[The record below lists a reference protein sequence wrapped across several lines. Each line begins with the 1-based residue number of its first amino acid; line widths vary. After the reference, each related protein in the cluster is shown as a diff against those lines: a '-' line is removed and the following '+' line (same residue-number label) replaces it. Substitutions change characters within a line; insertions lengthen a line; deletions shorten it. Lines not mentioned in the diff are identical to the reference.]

1 MKVVD
6 DNGLRTMWAAI
17 KTWVTDFVN
26 EKMNDNTAVFISSNE
41 VAELPFEHCTF
52 VMGNPNL
59 ENGPWYRDGV
69 KVSATNNIHK
79 NDYTNVL
86 NDESVC
92 YGTVRSYR
100 YQRHKDGA
108 FAQGSYGYIV
118 LANNQRSYIRVTPRG
133 QMYFIDDSR
142 MVFTDFDACIFVSS
156 FTQLKNSVK
165 AYEWTGDI
173 TTTVAGPIL
182 EEADLFFPTTRYI
195 CTAGAEFDEDG
206 KMTKL
211 PVFAFNMIV
220 NDSAMSGEQLAALNS
235 GITSSL
241 VNTFTNYSTTKQ
253 DKLTTMNRLDVSCI
267 TGLGLVA
274 TSDNYNDLFNK
285 PEIPS
290 IEGLASEE
298 YVNEAVAR
306 VNIPVKVSDLVNDI
320 ISSQEIIIDPTTK
333 QITPLTEENKY
344 LPTSEVNK
352 LINAYNDLLAR
363 VENLEKIN

>member
-26 EKMNDNTAVFISSNE
+26 EKMNDSTAVFISSNE
-41 VAELPFEHCTF
+41 ISELPFEHCTF

-142 MVFTDFDACIFVSS
+142 MVFTEFDACIFVSS
-156 FTQLKNSVK
+156 FTQLHNSVK

-173 TTTVAGPIL
+173 TTTVAGTLL

-241 VNTFTNYSTTKQ
+241 VNTFTNYSTSKQ
-253 DKLTTMNRLDVSCI
+253 DKLTTMNRLDASCVS
-267 TGLGLVA
+267 GLGLVA
-274 TSDNYNDLFNK
+274 TSDNYNDLVNK

-290 IEGLASEE
+290 LDGMASEE
-298 YVNEAVAR
+298 FVTDSIAK
-306 VNIPVKVSDLVNDI
+306 IHMPVKTSDLYNDI
-320 ISSQEIIIDPTTK
+320 VTTQTITINQDTKEISL
-333 QITPLTEENKY
+333 LTNEDKY
-344 LPTSEVNK
+344 LPVTEVNK
-352 LINAYNDLLAR
+352 LITAYNDLLER
-363 VENLEKIN
+363 VENLESK